1 MRPLASLALLAL
13 AVAALARP
21 PTPTALRKAFERN
34 EESLVH
40 VVGPKAQ
47 GPGVVI
53 GGDGHVL
60 TSVSFVGLD
69 AATVRVGE
77 SELSASVVL
86 ADAYAKFA
94 VVRIQSAPPLRAA
107 AARLDGG
114 LDPGA
119 YLVAARRTKKGGVAP
134 SVVQVKR
141 PPRPGARFF
150 EVDELLVAGTA
161 LFDPKGKLVAIAVGR
176 SRALP
181 LTAVKAQLAAQAA
194 RDGGVGTPP

>member
-1 MRPLASLALLAL
+1 MRSLASLALLAL
-13 AVAALARP
+13 AAAAARP
-21 PTPTALRKAFERN
+21 PTPAALRKAFENN

-69 AATVRVGE
+69 EATVRLGDRA
-77 SELSASVVL
+77 LPASVVL

-94 VVRIQSAPPLRAA
+94 VVRIQGAPQLRAA
-107 AARLDGG
+107 AARLEGG
-114 LDPGA
+114 LELGA
-119 YLVAARRTKKGGVAP
+119 YLLAARRTKKGKVAP
-134 SVVQVKR
+134 TVVQVKR

-176 SRALP
+176 SSALP
-181 LTAVKAQLAAQAA
+181 LTAVKAQLAALAA
-194 RDGGVGTPP
+194 RDGGAGAPP

>member
-1 MRPLASLALLAL
+1 MRPLLSLALLAL
-13 AVAALARP
+13 AAAALARP
-21 PTPTALRKAFERN
+21 PTPAALRKAFENN

-69 AATVRVGE
+69 EAKVRLGDRD
-77 SELSASVVL
+77 LPASVVL
-86 ADAYAKFA
+86 ADAYGKIA
-94 VVRIQSAPPLRAA
+94 VVQIRSAPQLRAA

-114 LDPGA
+114 LGPGA
-119 YLVAARRTKKGGVAP
+119 YLVAARRTKKGKVAP
-134 SVVQVKR
+134 TVVQVKR
-141 PPRPGARFF
+141 APRPGARFF

-176 SRALP
+176 TRALP

-194 RDGGVGTPP
+194 RGGDPGVPP